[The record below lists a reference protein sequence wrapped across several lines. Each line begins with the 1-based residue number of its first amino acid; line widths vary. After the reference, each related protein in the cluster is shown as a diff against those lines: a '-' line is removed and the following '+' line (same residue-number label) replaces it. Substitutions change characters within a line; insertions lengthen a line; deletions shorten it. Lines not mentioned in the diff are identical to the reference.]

1 MNIFKNKN
9 SPNAQGTYISVN
21 CDLQT
26 SISNRVDF
34 NTQNI
39 EFQQDPNSTRIE
51 FTASAF
57 EKNLVNYGK
66 GMTFRFRSDI
76 QSGSYNPT
84 DSDFPF
90 EIFQYYE
97 VGASDSYSTFYNY
110 SPESGTID
118 VEVISNDCQALRYLI
133 NFDFK
138 GKDHRTEEL
147 HITGRAELN
156 VYMRA
161 S

>member
-57 EKNLVNYGK
+57 
-66 GMTFRFRSDI
+66 
-76 QSGSYNPT
+76 
-84 DSDFPF
+84 
-90 EIFQYYE
+90 
-97 VGASDSYSTFYNY
+97 
-110 SPESGTID
+110 
-118 VEVISNDCQALRYLI
+118 
-133 NFDFK
+133 
-138 GKDHRTEEL
+138 
-147 HITGRAELN
+147 
-156 VYMRA
+156 
-161 S
+161 